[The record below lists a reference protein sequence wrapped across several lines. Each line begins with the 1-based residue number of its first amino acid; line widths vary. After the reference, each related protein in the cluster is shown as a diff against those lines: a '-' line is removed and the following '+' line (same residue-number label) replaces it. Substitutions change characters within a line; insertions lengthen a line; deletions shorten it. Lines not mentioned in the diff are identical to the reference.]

1 MPAPTPLFCSQCA
14 SPLTASRTAADG
26 PSRRVCTS
34 CGEIVYDNPRVL
46 VTTIVATDDR
56 VLLCRRA
63 DPPAAGCWTLPGG
76 FMESHET
83 LAEAAA
89 RETRE
94 ETGVSL
100 DPRNLRMYGVA
111 AMPEISEIYVG
122 FLAPVPTDAV
132 LLCGP
137 ECTEVGFFDE
147 NDLPWSQLAYADIA
161 YYLRVYFDE
170 RRNGRHVIHFGHLQ
184 NSIATDTSFRIDSIT
199 ELHRPRS

>member
-1 MPAPTPLFCSQCA
+1 LFCSQCGN
-14 SPLTASRTAADG
+14 PLRADQTAADG
-26 PSRRVCTS
+26 QSRRFCTR

-46 VTTIVATDDR
+46 VTTIVATGDR

-63 DPPAAGCWTLPGG
+63 EPPAAGSWTLPGG

-100 DPRNLRMYGVA
+100 DPRDLRMYGVA

-122 FLAPVPTDAV
+122 FLAPVPGDVALV
-132 LLCGP
+132 CGP
-137 ECTEVGFFDE
+137 ECTDVGFFSE
-147 NDLPWSQLAYADIA
+147 QDLPWSQLAYADIA

-170 RRNGRHVIHFGHLQ
+170 RRNGRNVIHFGHLQ
-184 NSIATDTSFRIDSIT
+184 NRVATDISYGIESIT
-199 ELHRPRS
+199 ESHRPRST